1 MTTPVTICSNALLML
16 GDNPIA
22 DFEEDN
28 DRARLAAN
36 LWPMAR
42 DAMLRR
48 HPWNCAIKRVI
59 LSPLVDAPAFD
70 FGYQFQLPGDWLR
83 TLSIGRE
90 GERPR
95 YRQEGRVILMDEN
108 ACRLRYVFRNENT
121 ATWDAVLIECM
132 TSVMR
137 RIFAYPISQSASLEQ
152 AIAGY
157 VREALREARAV
168 DGMEDEP
175 EAMDESP
182 LLEARF
188 IGASGVSR
196 YRGAW

>member
-83 TLSIGRE
+83 TLSIGQE

-108 ACRLRYVFRNENT
+108 
-121 ATWDAVLIECM
+121 AVLIECM